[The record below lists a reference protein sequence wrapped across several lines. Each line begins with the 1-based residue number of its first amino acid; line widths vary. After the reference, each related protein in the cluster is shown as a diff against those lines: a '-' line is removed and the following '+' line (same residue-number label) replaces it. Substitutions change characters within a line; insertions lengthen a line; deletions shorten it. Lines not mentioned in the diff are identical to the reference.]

1 MITMQIIIV
10 GCGNVGTTIA
20 QQLSKEGHNI
30 TVIDMDGHKVE
41 AVANHYDVMGI
52 VGNGAS
58 FSVQNEAG
66 IEKADLM
73 IAVTASDELNM
84 LSCLIAKKA
93 GDCSTIARVRNPLYN
108 KEIAFIKE
116 ELGLSMVINPEYA
129 AACEIARLLKFPSA
143 IKVDTFAKG
152 RMELLKCKINE
163 GSILHGRPLTYLS
176 SGLHCDVLICT
187 VQRGDEVFIPDGNF
201 ELREKDVISV
211 VASPK
216 KANEFFRKIGMATN
230 RIKSC
235 MIIGGGETT
244 YYLAQQL
251 LPMGI
256 EIKIIEQNKE
266 RCNELSELLPQ
277 ALVIHGDGTDRN
289 LLYEEGLPRI
299 HAFVSWTS
307 MDEENIML
315 SLFAKSVSKAKTIT
329 KVHRIDYDE
338 IIENLDLGS
347 VLYPK
352 NITAEYILQYVR
364 ARQNSIGSNIETLYQ
379 LIEDKVE
386 ALEFRVSKQ
395 SKLVG
400 VPLKELRLK
409 ENLLIAGI
417 NRKRMSITPGGQ
429 DTIEVGDTVVV
440 VTTNQGFHDLED
452 ILR

>member
-1 MITMQIIIV
+1 MQIIIV

-116 ELGLSMVINPEYA
+116 ELGLSMAINPEYA

>member
-1 MITMQIIIV
+1 MQIIIV
-10 GCGNVGTTIA
+10 GCGNVGATLTE
-20 QQLSKEGHNI
+20 QLSKEGHNI
-30 TVIDMDGHKVE
+30 TAIDIDSHRVE
-41 AVANHYDVMGI
+41 TVANQFDVMGI

-66 IEKADLM
+66 IGEADLM

-93 GDCSTIARVRNPLYN
+93 GGCSTIARVRNPIYN

-152 RMELLKCKINE
+152 RVELLKCKINE
-163 GSILHGRPLTYLS
+163 GSVLHGRPLTYLS
-176 SGLHCDVLICT
+176 SGLHCEVLICT
-187 VQRGDEVFIPDGNF
+187 VQRGGEVFIPDGNF
-201 ELREKDVISV
+201 ELQEKDVISV
-211 VASPK
+211 VASSR
-216 KANEFFRKIGMATN
+216 KANDFFKKIGMTTN
-230 RIKSC
+230 RIKTC

-244 YYLAQQL
+244 YYLAKQL

-256 EIKIIEQNKE
+256 GIKIIEQSKE

-277 ALVIHGDGTDRN
+277 AMIIHGDGTERN
-289 LLYEEGLPRI
+289 LLQEEGLPKV
-299 HAFVSWTS
+299 HSFVSWTS

-315 SLFAKSVSKAKTIT
+315 SLYAKSSSKAKTIT
-329 KVHRIDYDE
+329 KVHRIDYDK
-338 IIENLDLGS
+338 IIDSLDLGS

-352 NITAEYILQYVR
+352 NITAEFILQYVR
-364 ARQNSIGSNIETLYQ
+364 AMQNSIGSNVETLYQ
-379 LIEDKVE
+379 IIENKVE
-386 ALEFRVSKQ
+386 ALEFRVNEQ
-395 SKLVG
+395 SELIG

-409 ENLLIAGI
+409 DNLLIACI
-417 NRKRMSITPGGQ
+417 NRKGIVITPGGQ
-429 DTIEVGDTVVV
+429 DSIQMGDTVVV
-440 VTTNQGFHDLED
+440 VTTNQGFNDLKD

>member
-1 MITMQIIIV
+1 MQIIIV

-30 TVIDMDGHKVE
+30 TVIDMDGNRVE

-163 GSILHGRPLTYLS
+163 GSVLHGRPLTYLS
-176 SGLHCDVLICT
+176 SGLHCDVLICM
-187 VQRGDEVFIPDGNF
+187 VQRGEEIFIPDGSF

-216 KANEFFRKIGMATN
+216 NANEFFRKIGMATN

-235 MIIGGGETT
+235 MVIGGGETT

-251 LPMGI
+251 LPMGM
-256 EIKIIEQNKE
+256 EIKIIEQSKE

-315 SLFAKSVSKAKTIT
+315 SLFAKSVSQAKTIT

-338 IIENLDLGS
+338 IIDNLDLGS

-352 NITAEYILQYVR
+352 NITAEYIVQYVR

-386 ALEFRVSKQ
+386 ALEFRVSEQ

-400 VPLKELRLK
+400 VPLKELQLK

>member
-1 MITMQIIIV
+1 MQIIIV

-216 KANEFFRKIGMATN
+216 KANEFFRKIGMATK

>member
-1 MITMQIIIV
+1 MQIIIV

-400 VPLKELRLK
+400 VPLKKLRLK

>member
-1 MITMQIIIV
+1 MQIIIV

-299 HAFVSWTS
+299 HAFVSCTS

>member
-1 MITMQIIIV
+1 MQIIIV

-417 NRKRMSITPGGQ
+417 NRKRISITPGGQ

>member
-1 MITMQIIIV
+1 M
-10 GCGNVGTTIA
+10 
-20 QQLSKEGHNI
+20 
-30 TVIDMDGHKVE
+30 
-41 AVANHYDVMGI
+41 
-52 VGNGAS
+52 
-58 FSVQNEAG
+58 
-66 IEKADLM
+66 
-73 IAVTASDELNM
+73 
-84 LSCLIAKKA
+84 
-93 GDCSTIARVRNPLYN
+93 
-108 KEIAFIKE
+108 
-116 ELGLSMVINPEYA
+116 
-129 AACEIARLLKFPSA
+129 
-143 IKVDTFAKG
+143 
-152 RMELLKCKINE
+152 KCKINE